1 MLALPLNR
9 QRPTAN
15 PTISTF
21 AIRADRDYTASLH
34 MAKHKP
40 QPTLP
45 GVTDRRIAALL
56 TLLAENATIVVS
68 GARIAREIG
77 VSRSTVWRWVT
88 RLRELGVRVKGEQHT
103 GYFLEKVPDI
113 LTPDMLRQ
121 RLKGSLFGK
130 RVHHFFKVDS
140 TNRVAL
146 ELGHAGESEGAVV
159 LAEEQT
165 AGRGRA
171 GHAWHSERATGI
183 YATLL
188 LRPHLAPVQAPLL
201 TMMAG
206 LSAHAAIRAQ
216 TGLHL
221 DLKWP
226 NDLMFRGK
234 KIGGILTEM
243 HAEPAQIRFVIVGI
257 GLNVNQEKF
266 PPELSGIASSLRVES
281 GKPQSRLELLVRLLR
296 EFETDYNRF
305 LAEGGASVISRF
317 CGLSSYAQGLR
328 VCVTN
333 GKDSFT
339 GVTTGLSPEGSLLV
353 QRDGGP
359 IVTVI
364 AGDVTEDRSAIVLD
378 SRSMNRTKDPMKSRE
393 EPV

>member
-1 MLALPLNR
+1 MEYSVVARLERKNEKMMTRRTKA
-9 QRPTAN
+9 Q
-15 PTISTF
+15 S
-21 AIRADRDYTASLH
+21 D
-34 MAKHKP
+34 
-40 QPTLP
+40 TLP
-45 GVTDRRIAALL
+45 GMTDRRIAALL

-77 VSRSTVWRWVT
+77 VSRSTVWRWVN

-130 RVHHFFKVDS
+130 RIHHFFKVDS
-140 TNRVAL
+140 TNHVAL
-146 ELGHAGESEGAVV
+146 DLGHAGEPEGAVV

-183 YATLL
+183 YTTLL

-206 LSAHAAIRAQ
+206 LSAHAAIQAQ
-216 TGLHL
+216 TSLNV

-226 NDLMFRGK
+226 NDLLIRGK
-234 KIGGILTEM
+234 KVGGILTEM

-266 PPELSGIASSLRVES
+266 PAELSAIATSLRVET

-296 EFETDYNRF
+296 EFENDYNRF
-305 LAEGGASVISRF
+305 LTDGPESVTSRF
-317 CGLSSYAQGLR
+317 AAISSYAQGKR
-328 VCVTN
+328 VRVTN
-333 GKDSFT
+333 GKESFA
-339 GVTTGLSPEGSLLV
+339 GVTAGLGPEGLLLV
-353 QRDGGP
+353 KRDSGQ

-364 AGDVTEDRSAIVLD
+364 AGDVTEQR
-378 SRSMNRTKDPMKSRE
+378 
-393 EPV
+393 